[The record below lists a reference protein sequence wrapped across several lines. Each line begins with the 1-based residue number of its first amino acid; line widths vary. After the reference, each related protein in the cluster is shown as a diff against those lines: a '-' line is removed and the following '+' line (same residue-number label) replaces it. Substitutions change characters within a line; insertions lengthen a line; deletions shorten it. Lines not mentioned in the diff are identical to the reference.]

1 MKLSVVTTLYKSAP
15 FIGRF
20 IDGISKS
27 ISELGIEDYEIVIVN
42 DGSPDNSLDI
52 ALDLKNVNP
61 NIVVVDFSRNF
72 GHHYALLAGMS
83 VSTGDYVFTIDCDL
97 EVDPSVLK
105 DFWMMHEN
113 DETADRIYGVQEQ
126 RKGGFVERVGGI
138 LFYKI
143 FNSLSEI
150 PIPQNILTE
159 SLMSRQFVDEL
170 IKMGDANLF
179 LAGMFSWTGFKQIPI
194 VCKKGQRETKS
205 TYTFG
210 KRLALSLQAITS
222 FSGYPLRVLF
232 KVGSVVT
239 VLSFVYGLYLI
250 LRKIFQTG
258 YVLRGYTSMIV
269 IILFSTGIIVMSLG
283 ILGIY
288 IERLYN
294 QTKNRQRFIIKKIYK

>member
-1 MKLSVVTTLYKSAP
+1 MKLSIVTTLYKSAP

-20 IDGISKS
+20 VEGITKS

-42 DGSPDNSLDI
+42 DGSPDNSLEI
-52 ALDLKNVNP
+52 TLELKKTNSK
-61 NIVVVDFSRNF
+61 IVVVDFSRNF

-97 EVDPSVLK
+97 EVDPAVLK
-105 DFWMMHEN
+105 DFWHLHQN
-113 DETADRIYGVQEQ
+113 DESIDRIYGVQEQ
-126 RKGGFVERVGGI
+126 RKGGFVERVGGR

-143 FNSLSEI
+143 FNSLSEV
-150 PIPQNILTE
+150 PIPKNILTE

-170 IKMGDANLF
+170 VKMGDANLF

-222 FSGYPLRVLF
+222 FSGYPLRILF
-232 KVGSVVT
+232 KVGSLVT
-239 VLSFVYGLYLI
+239 SLSFLYGLYLV
-250 LRKIFQTG
+250 LRKLFQTD
-258 YVLRGYTSMIV
+258 YVLRGYTSLVVIV
-269 IILFSTGIIVMSLG
+269 LFSTGIIVMSLG
-283 ILGIY
+283 ILGVY